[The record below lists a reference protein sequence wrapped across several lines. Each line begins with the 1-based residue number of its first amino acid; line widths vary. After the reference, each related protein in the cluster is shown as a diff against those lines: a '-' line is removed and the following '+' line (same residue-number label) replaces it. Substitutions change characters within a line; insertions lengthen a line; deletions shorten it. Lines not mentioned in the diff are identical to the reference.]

1 MKSSTQVLL
10 AHAGLWLS
18 TGIIL
23 AAMLQGNS
31 TPRVAPRER
40 TPMREYE
47 LPQYYGPAELIR
59 DQGRRFLRNNQAGG

>member
-1 MKSSTQVLL
+1 MKPSTQILL
-10 AHAGLWLS
+10 AHAGFWLS

-23 AAMLQGNS
+23 AAMLPGNS
-31 TPRVAPRER
+31 SVPVERKR